1 MGSSARVSRQVSCT
15 FWCYNTCLFL
25 NVLLS
30 QMKVRDQRKKKGVN
44 PQNAKSIIHV
54 PCTRTL
60 GAQGAD
66 RHSPRECAP
75 GAHGALTRSCTCT
88 RQARQLWQR

>member
-15 FWCYNTCLFL
+15 LWCYNTYLFL

-44 PQNAKSIIHV
+44 PQRTQNPSSTYHV
-54 PCTRTL
+54 L
-60 GAQGAD
+60 VLWAL
-66 RHSPRECAP
+66 RE
-75 GAHGALTRSCTCT
+75 LTVILLENVLLMRMV
-88 RQARQLWQR
+88 L

>member
-30 QMKVRDQRKKKGVN
+30 QMKVRDQRTKKGVN
-44 PQNAKSIIHV
+44 PQRTQNPSTTYHV
-54 PCTRTL
+54 L
-60 GAQGAD
+60 VLWAL
-66 RHSPRECAP
+66 RE
-75 GAHGALTRSCTCT
+75 LTVILLENVLLVRMV
-88 RQARQLWQR
+88 L

>member
-15 FWCYNTCLFL
+15 FWCYNTYLFL

-44 PQNAKSIIHV
+44 PQRTQNPSSTYHV
-54 PCTRTL
+54 L
-60 GAQGAD
+60 VLWAL
-66 RHSPRECAP
+66 RE
-75 GAHGALTRSCTCT
+75 LTVILLENVLLVRMV
-88 RQARQLWQR
+88 L

>member
-44 PQNAKSIIHV
+44 PQRTQNPSSTYHV
-54 PCTRTL
+54 L
-60 GAQGAD
+60 VLWAL
-66 RHSPRECAP
+66 RELAVI
-75 GAHGALTRSCTCT
+75 LLENVLLVRMV
-88 RQARQLWQR
+88 L

>member
-15 FWCYNTCLFL
+15 LWCYNTYLFL

-44 PQNAKSIIHV
+44 PQRTQNPSSTYHV
-54 PCTRTL
+54 L
-60 GAQGAD
+60 VLWAL
-66 RHSPRECAP
+66 RE
-75 GAHGALTRSCTCT
+75 LTVILLENVLVVRMV
-88 RQARQLWQR
+88 L

>member
-15 FWCYNTCLFL
+15 LWCYNTYLFL

-44 PQNAKSIIHV
+44 PQRTQNPSSTYHV
-54 PCTRTL
+54 L
-60 GAQGAD
+60 VLWAL
-66 RHSPRECAP
+66 RE
-75 GAHGALTRSCTCT
+75 LTVILLENVLLVRMV
-88 RQARQLWQR
+88 L

>member
-15 FWCYNTCLFL
+15 LWCYNTYLFL

-44 PQNAKSIIHV
+44 PQKTQNPSSSTYHV
-54 PCTRTL
+54 L
-60 GAQGAD
+60 VLWAL
-66 RHSPRECAP
+66 RE
-75 GAHGALTRSCTCT
+75 LTVILLENVLLVRMV
-88 RQARQLWQR
+88 L

>member
-44 PQNAKSIIHV
+44 PQRTQNPSSTYHV
-54 PCTRTL
+54 L
-60 GAQGAD
+60 VLWAL
-66 RHSPRECAP
+66 RE
-75 GAHGALTRSCTCT
+75 LTVILLKNVLLVRMV
-88 RQARQLWQR
+88 L